1 MEKLI
6 SCCGLNCASC
16 DARIATISN
25 DDALRAQTAEKWKTQ
40 YNATEL
46 TPKMINCS
54 GCREA
59 GVKFSHCNECEIRKC
74 VHSNN
79 FGTCADCDK
88 LGNCSIVGNLHKFV
102 PEALENLKSLN

>member
-6 SCCGLNCASC
+6 ACCGLNCASC

-25 DDALRAQTAEKWKTQ
+25 DNELRSKTAEKWKSM
-40 YNATEL
+40 YDAAGLSPE
-46 TPKMINCS
+46 MINCT

-59 GVKFSHCNECEIRKC
+59 GVKFQHCAQCQIRNCADSKGFKTCAECEQ
-74 VHSNN
+74 
-79 FGTCADCDK
+79 
-88 LGNCSIVGNLHKFV
+88 LENCETIGNLHKYV